1 MTRVALQ
8 ALLAASLAL
17 AACDATPGRNDTK
30 QMPRPPPPE
39 DASAP
44 SALRIEIEIDGQP
57 APAIDAARLDATPPD
72 FSEQD
77 RRAWRIETLLGEAA
91 RRDGAVIAV
100 TGEKGLSIQLD
111 RSGAEGAPIAVLAIS
126 RRGEVLAAM
135 VDPAEPFPAYHGHGG
150 RLGRR
155 GDPLPRI
162 GGVTRIAV
170 RSTPPR

>member
-1 MTRVALQ
+1 MTRDQ
-8 ALLAASLAL
+8 RRSLLAAAL
-17 AACDATPGRNDTK
+17 LLCACDATPSHNDTK

-44 SALRIEIEIDGQP
+44 SALRIEVEIDGQP
-57 APAIDAARLDATPPD
+57 SPPIDAARLDATPPD
-72 FSEQD
+72 FAEHD
-77 RRAWRIETLLGEAA
+77 RRAWRIETLLGEVA
-91 RRDGAVIAV
+91 RREGAVITV
-100 TGEKGLSIQLD
+100 TGEKGLRIQLD
-111 RSGAEGAPIAVLAIS
+111 RSGVEGAPIAVLAMS

-135 VDPAEPFPAYHGHGG
+135 VDPDQPFPAYHGHGG

-170 RSTPPR
+170 RSAAPR